1 MYTMYTFHSN
11 SRDYNDWFCEPQIT
25 SFEPIKHKLFSN
37 DVFLYENN
45 ILKIITSYTREYK
58 HHTGVLMLHGNKTYG
73 KTKKNKMYY
82 KCIPDDKTL
91 PIFLIPY
98 ELRIGFSK
106 DHLNKYVSFSFDNWE
121 QKHPIGILTETFGD
135 VDNFSSFCSYQL
147 WSKKLVHSISNFN
160 RECKNFFKQTS
171 EESFI
176 QKLNEY
182 KMKDHTNKYV
192 FSIDP
197 QGSKD
202 LDDAICIEQLS
213 DSKYEITV
221 YIANVVAVLDV
232 LQMWSSLSN
241 RVSTIYLPEN
251 RNTMLPEILSD
262 TYCSLLENQ
271 ARPSFAMSIVYN
283 EDSQSF
289 EEPHFFNALIYVKR
303 NFVYDEQ
310 SLLDDKNYI
319 LLKKITTKIEKNEK
333 IDNSHDVVSFW
344 MITMNSYAAN
354 KLKKYKS
361 GVYRVVT
368 KNTMGVGEMKETI
381 QLWNSYSG
389 SYQLYSNENLRHDSL
404 NIDCY
409 AHITSPIRRLVDIMN
424 QIYFFIEIFDIQLK
438 IDNCFI
444 EDLQNRIVQLNIDMK
459 NIRKVQSE
467 CDLLYFC
474 KNDSNALTNVY
485 DGYILNKNIEK
496 DFFIY
501 NVYIKA
507 LNKISFFKSQEDL
520 EQKTSAQFKLYLFDR
535 ENNGHRKIRLA
546 LA

>member
-1 MYTMYTFHSN
+1 MYNMYTFHSK
-11 SRDYNDWFCEPQIT
+11 SRDYNDWFCEPPIT

-37 DVFLYENN
+37 DVFLYEND
-45 ILKIITSYTREYK
+45 ILQIITSYVRDYK
-58 HHTGVLMLHGNKTYG
+58 HHTGVLILQGNKTFG

-82 KCIPDDKTL
+82 KCIPNDKTL

-106 DHLNKYVSFSFDNWE
+106 DHLNKYVSFSFDHWE

-147 WSKKLVHSISNFN
+147 WSKNLVHSISKFN
-160 RECKNFFKQTS
+160 RECKNYFRQTTK
-171 EESFI
+171 ESFI
-176 QKLNEY
+176 KKLNEY
-182 KMKDHTNKYV
+182 KMKDHTSKYI

-197 QGSKD
+197 HGSKD

-213 DSKYEITV
+213 DSKYEITI

-232 LQMWSSLSN
+232 LQMWSLLSK

-271 ARPSFAMSIVYN
+271 TRPSFAMSIVYN
-283 EDSQSF
+283 EETQSF
-289 EEPHFFNALIYVKR
+289 EEPNFFNALVCVKQ
-303 NFVYDEQ
+303 NYIYDEQ
-310 SLLDDKNYI
+310 TLLDDEHYI
-319 LLKKITTKIEKNEK
+319 LLKKITEKVEK
-333 IDNSHDVVSFW
+333 IQDSHDVVSFW
-344 MITMNSYAAN
+344 MIKMNSYAAN
-354 KLKKYKS
+354 KLKEHKS

-368 KNTMGVGEMKETI
+368 KNPIGIGEMKETI

-424 QIYFFIEIFDIQLK
+424 QIYFFIEIFNIDLE
-438 IDNCFI
+438 IDNYFI
-444 EDLQNRIVQLNIDMK
+444 ENLENSIVQLNVDMK

-467 CDLLYFC
+467 CDFLYFC
-474 KNDSNALTNVY
+474 KNNSNALNTTYN
-485 DGYILNKNIEK
+485 GYILNKNIKK

-501 NVYIKA
+501 NVYIKE
-507 LNKISFFKSQEDL
+507 LNKISFFKSQEELD
-520 EQKTSAQFKLYLFDR
+520 EKTYAQFKLYLFDR
-535 ENNGHRKIRLA
+535 ENNGHRKIRLS